1 MRLGRLRRMGRRGVT
16 AVVVVLLAVV
26 GAGAWLLTRPSG
38 AAAAQT
44 VTSTVAAGTYQQTVA
59 ATGTLEPT
67 READLDFAVSGRVTK
82 VYVAAGD
89 KVALM
94 TNSSNVNVR
103 PGIYTIVRRMPV
115 SGQGCQ
121 YRAKSA
127 LDSHERVVD
136 EAQLRRL

>member
-1 MRLGRLRRMGRRGVT
+1 MT
-16 AVVVVLLAVV
+16 E
-26 GAGAWLLTRPSG
+26 
-38 AAAAQT
+38 
-44 VTSTVAAGTYQQTVA
+44 YK
-59 ATGTLEPT
+59 
-67 READLDFAVSGRVTK
+67 FAV
-82 VYVAAGD
+82 GD

-115 SGQGCQ
+115 TGTGCQ

-136 EAQLRRL
+136 EVQLRRT

>member
-1 MRLGRLRRMGRRGVT
+1 MFREGMP
-16 AVVVVLLAVV
+16 
-26 GAGAWLLTRPSG
+26 LTE
-38 AAAAQT
+38 
-44 VTSTVAAGTYQQTVA
+44 YK
-59 ATGTLEPT
+59 
-67 READLDFAVSGRVTK
+67 FAV
-82 VYVAAGD
+82 GD

-115 SGQGCQ
+115 TQIGYQ

-136 EAQLRRL
+136 EAQLRRA

>member
-1 MRLGRLRRMGRRGVT
+1 MR
-16 AVVVVLLAVV
+16 
-26 GAGAWLLTRPSG
+26 RP
-38 AAAAQT
+38 
-44 VTSTVAAGTYQQTVA
+44 
-59 ATGTLEPT
+59 
-67 READLDFAVSGRVTK
+67 FFVSGGWPLADYK
-82 VYVAAGD
+82 FAAGD

-115 SGQGCQ
+115 SSQGCQ

-136 EAQLRRL
+136 EVQLRRA